1 MGDTEAPQPEEQEAK
16 KAFMKDW
23 GVCSA
28 PHLSNVKLEVKTHP
42 STFHPPAP
50 SLHER
55 KSSPSASHYSESKVE
70 ADSALNAGEAAPTT
84 ESELKVE
91 AATSVEAALPD
102 NADGVPKSP

>member
-70 ADSALNAGEAAPTT
+70 ADSALNAGEAEPATDEAAPTT

-91 AATSVEAALPD
+91 AATSVEAALP
-102 NADGVPKSP
+102 